1 MMTDI
6 FPAGVQAAGNN
17 TFVWSKVA
25 PAIAGS
31 PTVAEINAATAL
43 DITCYVKTDAF
54 QVGFDQPREDDTR
67 WCDASTRETFGIP
80 NFTLE
85 QIQHVVNPQGTG
97 AETGNLAAGQIEE
110 NATATLYV
118 RLGVKAGTAPA
129 IGQVWDTYSVTTGK
143 AAILPLASG
152 KYVRTVQTK
161 LTLIQAGFK
170 VTA

>member
-54 QVGFDQPREDDTR
+54 QVGFDQPRDMGGYVQGGTVAAPIFKQWAKQAYEGLPVLPFR
-67 WCDASTRETFGIP
+67 APNGI
-80 NFTLE
+80 
-85 QIQHVVNPQGTG
+85 
-97 AETGNLAAGQIEE
+97 
-110 NATATLYV
+110 
-118 RLGVKAGTAPA
+118 GV
-129 IGQVWDTYSVTTGK
+129 
-143 AAILPLASG
+143 
-152 KYVRTVQTK
+152 TK
-161 LTLIQAGFK
+161 P
-170 VTA
+170 

>member
-17 TFVWSKVA
+17 AFIWSKVA
-25 PAIAGS
+25 PAIPDA
-31 PTVAEINAATAL
+31 PTMAEINAATAL

-54 QVGFDQPREDDTR
+54 QLGFDQPREDDTR
-67 WCDASTRETFGIP
+67 WCDASSRETFGIP
-80 NFTLE
+80 NFTLD
-85 QIQHVVNPQGTG
+85 QIQHVVNPQGLGT
-97 AETGNLAAGQIEE
+97 ETGNLALGTIEE

-129 IGQVWDTYSVTTGK
+129 VGQVWDVYSVTTGK

-161 LTLIQAGFK
+161 LTLVKAGHK
-170 VTA
+170 LTI